1 MLEPALFQPVISND
15 LQAECMPL
23 NDIIPA
29 HPPLTSFEQLLDQH
43 LPLGWR
49 QADERRRQVRLV
61 VGVFLLLPATLRTKE
76 RRKNAQKI
84 VTAMLP
90 EVEDLQTV
98 QQKCHKDTFDGE
110 VVDRNRY
117 HREFDSRLDDIE
129 EDYGGELSH
138 SL

>member
-1 MLEPALFQPVISND
+1 M
-15 LQAECMPL
+15 
-23 NDIIPA
+23 
-29 HPPLTSFEQLLDQH
+29 
-43 LPLGWR
+43 
-49 QADERRRQVRLV
+49 